1 MAPSGEAAQQR
12 IREVLGFTEMDPVP
26 VTIQRGI
33 TWERDGL
40 AGEEITWSVGY
51 GPKTA
56 AWILKPAEATQ
67 PLPGVIAL
75 HGHDGVKFFG
85 KEKIA
90 NGKERAPAAVENLR
104 ADLTKAEP
112 LPMSLP
118 GRALCSSRMM
128 CSCGGAAAF
137 RLRPCLNRSI
147 DLPKTG
153 ARHERRPVRTDRG
166 RGLRGRCS
174 VPRASAR

>member
-1 MAPSGEAAQQR
+1 MQLNAEQSFIPWFPSGEAAQQR

-26 VTIQRGI
+26 VNIQRGI

-104 ADLTKAEP
+104 ADLTSWP
-112 LPMSLP
+112 V
-118 GRALCSSRMM
+118 
-128 CSCGGAAAF
+128 
-137 RLRPCLNRSI
+137 
-147 DLPKTG
+147 DLPQYLAG
-153 ARHERRPVRTDRG
+153 
-166 RGLRGRCS
+166 
-174 VPRASAR
+174 